1 MRAWY
6 SIATSNRTIHRGHPL
21 NSRARPTRRRSLG
34 FPLTLLSLLIF
45 GLATTFTGGFS
56 GPLAAQTLP
65 GTGNRMFSEPKFL
78 PVDEAFSYYISLP
91 EPGIVVVHW
100 DIAQGYYLYR
110 EKFGF
115 SAGSSAEEAAMLSAE
130 LPPGIA
136 HRDEFFGDVEVYY
149 GQVEAR
155 VAMVTAAQPLTL
167 FIEYQGCSEQGL
179 CYPPQQREIELE

>member
-6 SIATSNRTIHRGHPL
+6 SIATSNRTFCRGLPL
-21 NSRARPTRRRSLG
+21 NSSARPTTRRSLG
-34 FPLTLLSLLIF
+34 FPLTLLGLLIF
-45 GLATTFTGGFS
+45 GLATTFTGGLS
-56 GPLAAQTLP
+56 GQLAAQTLP
-65 GTGNRMFSEPKFL
+65 GTSSRMFSEPKFL
-78 PVDEAFSYYISLP
+78 PVDEAFRYYISVP

-115 SAGSSAEEAAMLSAE
+115 SAGISAEEATTLSTE
-130 LPPGIA
+130 LPQGVA
-136 HRDEFFGDVEVYY
+136 HHDEFFGDVEVYY

-155 VAMVTAAQPLTL
+155 VSMATAEQSPTL

-179 CYPPQQREIELE
+179 CYPPQEREIVLE